1 MSALDHIGHVPAS
14 EIASSGCDMTNSYAN
29 RAGKGLQKQL
39 MISDSRYATEF
50 ERIFGKKKKLTTV
63 SEPVVE
69 TIASA
74 DSFLDRAK
82 RALDKTP
89 KSE

>member
-14 EIASSGCDMTNSYAN
+14 EIAGSGCNMTGSYAN

-39 MISDSRYATEF
+39 MISDSRYADEF
-50 ERIFGKKKKLTTV
+50 ERIFGKKKKLTTQA
-63 SEPVVE
+63 EPNVE
-69 TIASA
+69 TIAKA
-74 DSFLDRAK
+74 DSFLDRTK

-89 KSE
+89 NSE